1 MLFKS
6 NFLTATAHLAATF
19 HTSKESFLALMKSTN
34 TTQLLPARGG
44 GHKEKEV
51 TTSERFDDTQ
61 ILVSSYQKMGI
72 LTRVF

>member
-6 NFLTATAHLAATF
+6 NFLTATAHLAATC
-19 HTSKESFLALMKSTN
+19 HMSKASFLALMKSTN
-34 TTQLLPARGG
+34 TTQLLPAQGG

-61 ILVSSYQKMGI
+61 ILVSSYQKMS
-72 LTRVF
+72 LLPRVF

>member
-6 NFLTATAHLAATF
+6 NFLTATAHLAATC
-19 HTSKESFLALMKSTN
+19 HMSKASFLALMKSTN
-34 TTQLLPARGG
+34 TTQLLPAQG

-61 ILVSSYQKMGI
+61 ILVSSYQKMS
-72 LTRVF
+72 LLPRVF

>member
-1 MLFKS
+1 
-6 NFLTATAHLAATF
+6 
-19 HTSKESFLALMKSTN
+19 MKSTN
-34 TTQLLPARGG
+34 TTQLLPAQGG